1 MAIANGISV
10 YRNNKKEQGT
20 IYVLLGL
27 MGLVLAIFFL
37 LGKEY
42 TATIGLWQTFEFSF
56 DQIDLFVGGIFCVS
70 LFMGLLPVAREN
82 EVSRSFLFYIIGG
95 LGIIFSGN
103 LLTYFIFWSFHRS
116 LPAIKFIRGIRNDG
130 TSAGGTYLIQHA
142 ITYVCLSG
150 LIFLASQRGVL
161 TLPFSQIPSSF
172 FDWPVLLFSFVII
185 YESHGI
191 FPFHS
196 WVHDTVENLP
206 WYKISTLFLSRA
218 GVMLFVQFLLPHLNF
233 DLGLF
238 EISLLAISIFS
249 SIYWT
254 IRGIFETSVTKTITY
269 FYVAQSSLILTGLQ
283 SGEVAVRGA
292 FLHLMVISFS
302 GTALWSLVSYI
313 QNHTSIKRLNQ
324 FYGLAQSY
332 PKLATLFCLFGF
344 SMIGTPLGAAFVVE
358 DLVVNGLIDH
368 HHFLGLG
375 HILASCLNGILFFL
389 VFSKLFL
396 GEASFPQK
404 IKNQDMSLSQM
415 FPYVLILLMMFSVG
429 IFPSLFLEKLQW

>member
-1 MAIANGISV
+1 MAISNGISV
-10 YRNNKKEQGT
+10 YRDTKREQNY
-20 IYVLLGL
+20 IYGLLG
-27 MGLVLAIFFL
+27 GLGLILGFFFL
-37 LGKEY
+37 MGKEY
-42 TATIGLWQTFEFSF
+42 TAVLSLWGTFELVF
-56 DQIDLFVGGIFCVS
+56 DQIDLFVGAILCIS
-70 LFMGLLPVAREN
+70 LFMGLLPVSKEN
-82 EVSRSFLFYIIGG
+82 EISRSFVYYLLGA

-103 LLTYFIFWSFHRS
+103 LLTFFIFWTFHRS
-116 LPAIKFIRGIRNDG
+116 LPAIKFIRGMRNEG
-130 TSAGGTYLIQHA
+130 MSGGGTYLIQHLA
-142 ITYVCLSG
+142 TFLCL
-150 LIFLASQRGVL
+150 LALVLLASSRGML
-161 TLPFSQIPSSF
+161 TTPFQQIPATF
-172 FDWPVLLFSFVII
+172 FDWPVLILSFVII

-196 WVHDTVENLP
+196 WVHDIVGNMP
-206 WYKISTLFLSRA
+206 WYKISTIFLSRA
-218 GVMLFVQFLLPHLNF
+218 GVLLFVKFLLPTLEKDPNI
-233 DLGLF
+233 F

-254 IRGIFETSVTKTITY
+254 VRGILETSVTKTITY
-269 FYVAQSSLILTGLQ
+269 FYVAQSSLVLTGLQ

-302 GTALWSLVSYI
+302 GTALWSLVSYV

-332 PKLATLFCLFGF
+332 PKLATIFCLFGF

-396 GEASFPQK
+396 GQASYPQK
-404 IKNQDMSLSQM
+404 IKDQDMSLAQM
-415 FPYVLILLMMFSVG
+415 FPYVLVLLMMFSVG